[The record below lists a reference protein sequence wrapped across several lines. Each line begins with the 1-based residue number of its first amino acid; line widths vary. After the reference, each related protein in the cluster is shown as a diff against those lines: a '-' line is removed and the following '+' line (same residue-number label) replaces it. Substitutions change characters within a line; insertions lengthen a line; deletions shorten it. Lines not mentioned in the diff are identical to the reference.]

1 MKKELY
7 GLRQLPI
14 SWYSRIDSYLTQNG
28 LHRSEN
34 ELTLYTKGKVNET
47 TPTRVIKGLKSSK
60 DDDGSIVDPTII
72 KRIAGS
78 LVYLTVTRPEI
89 IYGVNLISR
98 FMDSPK

>member
-28 LHRSEN
+28 LRRSEN
-34 ELTLYTKGKVNET
+34 EPTLYTKVNEKAP
-47 TPTRVIKGLKSSK
+47 TPVIKCLKSSK

-78 LVYLTVTRPEI
+78 LVYLTMTRPEI
-89 IYGVNLISR
+89 IYGVSLI
-98 FMDSPK
+98 